1 MNKTSVDWMQ
11 FYMEFATKLL
21 EYKNDRKSLLSF
33 LEEIFDEIK
42 MSNPFHESTGELLED
57 ICPFTVFGS
66 FNKGITNENR
76 ILIIQKIADTF
87 DVESDIPTHFDGV
100 PVVNNM
106 SAWFFGYKTNRK
118 DDDIDNLWAFFEVAL
133 NYSDEK
139 SKELKNDFIDA
150 YDKVIKQL
158 NVKWN
163 ITMGLFW
170 IRPYSYINLDRRNRD
185 YLRQDDFDYND
196 EILNS
201 DALKKIPD
209 GETYLSI
216 VEYLQNKFK
225 EEDNLHNNF
234 VKLSYDA
241 WLKSTGDFS
250 QISKSKASVIKLFK
264 PVLEAL
270 KKLGGSARPS
280 EVKDQVIEDM
290 KLDDNM
296 LEETY
301 KKTGEKK
308 LDNELRFV
316 RLHLVRNNYLDGS
329 KRGLWKLTD
338 DGMNVEM
345 TESKANE
352 IYLRSLGRLDSS
364 QNDKETSV
372 SSTSLRAKKYWLYSP
387 GRRAKRWGEVS
398 NKGIMTIGWE
408 EMGDLSKYSTKK
420 EMKEKMK
427 SLYGEEY
434 TYRNAVHATWQ
445 FANEI
450 RPGDI
455 VYAKKGVD
463 TLVGR
468 GIVKSDY
475 YFDETRRDHN
485 NVIDVNWESQGE
497 WDHPGTA
504 ALKTLTELTPYTNYV
519 QKLELIFKDDI
530 SENELDEE
538 ENEEIF
544 DSYTEEEFLSE
555 VFINEDKYENIKELL
570 REKKNMILQG
580 PPGVGKTFLA
590 KRLAY
595 SLIGKKDLNRVNIV
609 QFHQSYSYEDFILGF
624 RPSANGFEIQK
635 GPFYEFCKKAEEDEE
650 QQYFFIIDE
659 INRGNLSKIFGEL
672 MMLIEN
678 DKRGDSLR
686 LIYSNELFT
695 VPKNVYII
703 GMMNTADRSLALI
716 DYALRRRFTFVEL
729 EPALSNEKFKAIV
742 KASNDERYKKL
753 IEEVKRLNEEIA
765 EDESL
770 GKGFKIG
777 HSYLMTDKHITN
789 QFLNSVVKHEI
800 IPLLE
805 EYWFDDESKVKEW
818 RTRLTESIHD

>member
-201 DALKKIPD
+201 EALKKIPD

-225 EEDNLHNNF
+225 EEDNFHNNF